1 MHRDN
6 IVLSDLAG
14 MSRGMPSKQFV
25 TELHDRGF
33 ARDEA
38 IEVFCRMFGV
48 PRGAGRLF
56 VASHPAWA
64 AETVAND
71 SDGSIPAP
79 GCHGAMTSPSKN

>member
-14 MSRGMPSKQFV
+14 VSRGMPSKQLV
-25 TELHDRGF
+25 TEMHERGA

-38 IEVFCRMFGV
+38 IAMLCLMFGV
-48 PRGAGRLF
+48 PRGAARLF

-64 AETVAND
+64 TETAAID
-71 SDGSIPAP
+71 SGELSQ
-79 GCHGAMTSPSKN
+79 